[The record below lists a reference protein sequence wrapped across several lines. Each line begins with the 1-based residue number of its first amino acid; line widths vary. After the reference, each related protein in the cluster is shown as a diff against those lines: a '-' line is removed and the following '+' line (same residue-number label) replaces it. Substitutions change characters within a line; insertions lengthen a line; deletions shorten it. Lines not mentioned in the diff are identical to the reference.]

1 MELKLTKEE
10 AMFVYSALENSQIKG
25 ALAAKVVAIF
35 EKLNGYIIAMQEN
48 EDRMAV
54 AQKTGVDPVKLVKD

>member
-35 EKLNGYIIAMQEN
+35 EKLNGF
-48 EDRMAV
+48 
-54 AQKTGVDPVKLVKD
+54 T